1 MKYKTNESTYIV
13 ANFSDAGAS
22 VLVDVYNLATD
33 VKIVTADPMNQIV
46 GLAGIY
52 KYSFSAPAGQY
63 LWVAYDYDTGLI
75 IKYGKIIV
83 GQGEDRLDELH
94 KIHGLDSSSPM
105 SVSAT
110 SRTAGAINQTISG
123 SSTVT
128 VTRT

>member
-1 MKYKTNESTYIV
+1 MKYKTNESTYIM

-22 VLVDVYNLATD
+22 ILIDVYDLATD
-33 VKIVTADPMNQIV
+33 VKIITADPMYQIL
-46 GLAGIY
+46 GLEGIY
-52 KYSFSAPAGQY
+52 KYNFSAPAGQY
-63 LWVAYDYDTGLI
+63 LWVASDFDTGLI

-110 SRTAGAINQTISG
+110 SRTSGTINQTISG